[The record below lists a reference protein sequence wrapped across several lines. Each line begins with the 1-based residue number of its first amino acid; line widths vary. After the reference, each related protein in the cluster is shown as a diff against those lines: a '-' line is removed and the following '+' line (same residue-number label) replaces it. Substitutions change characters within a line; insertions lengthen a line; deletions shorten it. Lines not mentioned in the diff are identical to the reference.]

1 MEIILLQNTI
11 VGRKR
16 HTAGEAVTV
25 DDETG
30 KKMIAA
36 ALAWSE
42 QPKQPEKPE
51 SETEKPES
59 EPEKPKAT
67 SKKAATGAKK

>member
-16 HTAGEAVTV
+16 HEAGDRVTV

-30 KKMIAA
+30 RKMIAA

-42 QPKQPEKPE
+42 QPEQPKQPENPE
-51 SETEKPES
+51 SETEKP
-59 EPEKPKAT
+59 
-67 SKKAATGAKK
+67 KAASGKTTARAKK

>member
-11 VGRKR
+11 IGRKR
-16 HTAGEAVTV
+16 HTAGDRVTV

-36 ALAWSE
+36 DLAWSE
-42 QPKQPEKPE
+42 QPEQPKQPENPE
-51 SETEKPES
+51 SATTKR
-59 EPEKPKAT
+59 KAA
-67 SKKAATGAKK
+67 SKKTAAGAKK